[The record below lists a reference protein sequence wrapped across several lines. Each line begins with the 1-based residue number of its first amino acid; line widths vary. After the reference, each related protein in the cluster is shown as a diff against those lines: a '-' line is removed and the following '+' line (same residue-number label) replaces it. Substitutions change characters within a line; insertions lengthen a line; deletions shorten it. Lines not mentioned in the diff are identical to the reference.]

1 MESWKERDGRREL
14 DGERLREVD
23 GESSK
28 DRDGRRELD
37 GGSWLEREMERDGW
51 IG

>member
-1 MESWKERDGRREL
+1 MER
-14 DGERLREVD
+14 D